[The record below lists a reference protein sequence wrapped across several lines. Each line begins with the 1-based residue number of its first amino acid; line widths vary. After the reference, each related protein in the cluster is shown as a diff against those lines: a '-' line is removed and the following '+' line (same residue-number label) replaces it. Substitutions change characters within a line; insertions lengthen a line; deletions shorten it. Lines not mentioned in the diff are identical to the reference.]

1 MVKFYI
7 WMTLKGVDLLC
18 VSHVLP
24 SDVSGDGTGYGSSDD
39 DSRSVKLSK
48 KALAQAT
55 TLAATLGAV
64 MKATGFGAAG
74 GSSGN
79 LKTAAL
85 DEAEVNVK
93 EKEAEA
99 LVEQAKAT
107 KAGAIKELAEC
118 KEAPKEMRDR
128 AFSKWA
134 EVLGI

>member
-1 MVKFYI
+1 
-7 WMTLKGVDLLC
+7 
-18 VSHVLP
+18 
-24 SDVSGDGTGYGSSDD
+24 
-39 DSRSVKLSK
+39 
-48 KALAQAT
+48 
-55 TLAATLGAV
+55 
-64 MKATGFGAAG
+64 
-74 GSSGN
+74 
-79 LKTAAL
+79 L

-118 KEAPKEMRDR
+118 KEVPKEMRDR

>member
-1 MVKFYI
+1 
-7 WMTLKGVDLLC
+7 
-18 VSHVLP
+18 
-24 SDVSGDGTGYGSSDD
+24 
-39 DSRSVKLSK
+39 
-48 KALAQAT
+48 
-55 TLAATLGAV
+55 
-64 MKATGFGAAG
+64 MKATGLGAAG

-118 KEAPKEMRDR
+118 KEVPKEMRDR